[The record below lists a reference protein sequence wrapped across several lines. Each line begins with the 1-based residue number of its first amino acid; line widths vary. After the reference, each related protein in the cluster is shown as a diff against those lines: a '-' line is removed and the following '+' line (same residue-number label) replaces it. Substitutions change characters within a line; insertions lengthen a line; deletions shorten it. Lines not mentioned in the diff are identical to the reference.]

1 MLMYPLG
8 RSKLIYWENEWI
20 HWDSRLFWKK
30 MKKEPK
36 EDLNEFKSIFIIKTV
51 KKTYIANLKLGKV

>member
-1 MLMYPLG
+1 
-8 RSKLIYWENEWI
+8 
-20 HWDSRLFWKK
+20 